1 LPKACVNSL
10 FVVVF
15 ANFIISPQQFGPL
28 PCPASAAEKTEITIG
43 LNPAENSE
51 SLEANGKRFI
61 EVLKQQAGLRA
72 KTFVASDYTALIEA
86 MRGGRV
92 DFAFLPPF
100 SLVEA
105 EKLADAKVLLKAV
118 RKGKEVFY
126 AGIIVRA
133 DKPYQKIEDLKGKSI
148 AWVDPASTSGFIIPK
163 ASLLTKKKLAA
174 DKFFGKQTYAGSHD
188 AVVLA
193 VMNGT
198 VDAGATWA
206 NDPRGEDG
214 AWHLYLKGPAEQK
227 KIRMVFVSDP
237 IPNETMATTGKV
249 ARENPA
255 LVEKM
260 TKLVQGMGKTEDGRR
275 VLQALYGIDSMV
287 PAKSE
292 EYRPVRE
299 AAKAAGI
306 H

>member
-1 LPKACVNSL
+1 MTFFL
-10 FVVVF
+10 F
-15 ANFIISPQQFGPL
+15 ALLLQLN
-28 PCPASAAEKTEITIG
+28 AHAAEKKEITIG

-51 SLEANGKRFI
+51 SLGANGQRFS
-61 EVLKQQAGLRA
+61 EYFKKETGLSA

-86 MRGGRV
+86 MRAGRV

-105 EKLADAKVLLKAV
+105 EKMAKAKLLLKAV

-133 DKPYQKIEDLKGKSI
+133 DRPYQKLEDLKGKSI

-163 ASLLTKKKLAA
+163 SAMLTKKKL
-174 DKFFGKQTYAGSHD
+174 DPDTFFGKQTYAGSHD

-206 NDPRGEDG
+206 NDPNGEDG
-214 AWHLYLKGPAEQK
+214 AWHLYLKGKNEQK

-237 IPNETMATTGKV
+237 IPNETMATTEKF
-249 ARENPA
+249 AKENGP
-255 LVEKM
+255 LVEKV
-260 TKLVQGMGKTEDGRR
+260 TKLVREMGKTAEGRG

-287 PAKSE
+287 PAKPE
-292 EYRPVRE
+292 EYAPVRE